1 MPELTVLLHGLG
13 GWVFPVPGGA
23 DTAAGVCIQSPP
35 LVSCGVL
42 QKAPSA
48 WVSPCLKWQWSPCA
62 PHRPAARPYV
72 WHTARAH
79 SVFAL
84 AFSAGLPCPSHVCVG
99 SNESRDRNDLW
110 GQEASRP
117 VSRDT
122 VDSAPGS
129 TRAGWAL
136 WLQQLREVPGDHAQL
151 ELRLYLAK
159 TLSRHRGQERGLWET
174 EAQPRHRERP
184 CP

>member
-1 MPELTVLLHGLG
+1 MFEMAVVAVHASQTCVEAICLAH
-13 GWVFPVPGGA
+13 
-23 DTAAGVCIQSPP
+23 
-35 LVSCGVL
+35 
-42 QKAPSA
+42 SA
-48 WVSPCLKWQWSPCA
+48 C
-62 PHRPAARPYV
+62 
-72 WHTARAH
+72 

-84 AFSAGLPCPSHVCVG
+84 AFSAGLPCPSHVCVV

-129 TRAGWAL
+129 TGAGRAL

-151 ELRLYLAK
+151 RFPGAE
-159 TLSRHRGQERGLWET
+159 TLFSKDPQQTPGTGEGAVGT
-174 EAQPRHRERP
+174 EAQPPRREGP